1 MSEKQWI
8 LELKVYYHY
17 DVTKHDMKV
26 VVMIFVSHFKD
37 TILNCDTNIEQECAN
52 AATLFYILCWFVKG
66 GLARLDRP
74 RSNFCEAGWRQFSYD
89 VKVRSLTLGSQY
101 FIFCYCPY
109 NKA

>member
-8 LELKVYYHY
+8 LELKIYHHY
-17 DVTKHDMKV
+17 DVTNHDMKV
-26 VVMIFVSHFKD
+26 VVIFVSHFKD
-37 TILNCDTNIEQECAN
+37 TILYCDTNIEQES
-52 AATLFYILCWFVKG
+52 AATLIYILCWFVKG
-66 GLARLDRP
+66 GLAQLDRP

-101 FIFCYCPY
+101 FIFYHCPY